1 MRKSKLAY
9 IFASKC
15 LLNKNRMRRDVF
27 NAISDPTR
35 RSILMSLTTE
45 PKNVNTLADQ
55 FDMTRQA
62 VSLHV
67 KYLQECGVITIQKE
81 GRERYCK
88 LEVQQLTQVS
98 DWLEP
103 FRTLWEGRLDR
114 LDNFINKIQGK

>member
-1 MRKSKLAY
+1 
-9 IFASKC
+9 
-15 LLNKNRMRRDVF
+15 MRRDVF

-35 RSILMSLTTE
+35 RSILMSLTMET
-45 PKNVNTLADQ
+45 KNVNTLADQ

-67 KYLQECGVITIQKE
+67 KYLQECGVITIKKE

-88 LEVQQLTQVS
+88 LEVQQLAQVA

-114 LDNFINKIQGK
+114 LDKLLNKLQNK

>member
-1 MRKSKLAY
+1 
-9 IFASKC
+9 
-15 LLNKNRMRRDVF
+15 MRRDVF

-45 PKNVNTLADQ
+45 PKNVNTLADS
-55 FDMTRQA
+55 FSMTRQA

-67 KYLQECGVITIQKE
+67 KYLQECGVITIKKV

-88 LEVQQLTQVS
+88 LEAQELAQVA

-103 FRTLWEGRLDR
+103 FRDLWNSRLDR
-114 LDNFINKIQGK
+114 LDNLLDELQGKSKPKSKSK